1 MAEKSEYNLH
11 DEKINIDGPRDN
23 EADLQCDICLSS
35 STRHNDSKGH
45 VAKQTDEKPFK
56 CDHFHSVV
64 SKTSTSKFH
73 LSTDSDKKSL

>member
-1 MAEKSEYNLH
+1 MAEKSENNLH
-11 DEKINIDGPRDN
+11 KENINNDAQRDN
-23 EADLQCDICLSS
+23 EADFQCDICLSS
-35 STRHNDSKGH
+35 STRDNDSKGH
-45 VAKQTDEKPFK
+45 LAKQTDEKPFK